1 MKLLTKEAG
10 VNVIDY
16 DKILSQKVKD
26 IKPSGIRKFFDIA
39 GTMDDVISLGVG
51 EPDFNTPWVIR
62 KAAIQVLERK
72 HIIYGPNKGVVPLR
86 KAVCE
91 RISKK
96 HDVSYDSEK
105 EIIITVGG
113 SEAIDLAIRGLVNN
127 GDEVLVVEP
136 CFVCYAPLVELAGGV
151 AVPVPT
157 RIENN
162 FKLTVEDFR
171 DKVTE
176 RTKLI
181 ILPFP
186 NNPTGAVMTKEDL
199 EPIAE
204 FLRDT
209 NIMVLT
215 DEIYSELTYGRKHFS
230 IIELDGMRERTIY
243 VNGFS
248 KAYAMTGWRLG
259 YLAAPEPIVSQIA
272 KIHQYGI
279 MCSPYISQNAAVEA
293 LNSCDAEV
301 SKMVDEYNVRRRY
314 LVSEFNRLGL
324 TCFNPE
330 GAFYVF
336 PCIKSTGL
344 TSDEFCERLLYEGK
358 VAAVPGTAFGD
369 SGEGYMR
376 ISYAYSLKHLMEAI
390 RRIEIF
396 LKKLEA
402 EKNEG

>member
-1 MKLLTKEAG
+1 M
-10 VNVIDY
+10 DY
-16 DKILSQKVKD
+16 DKVLSNK
-26 IKPSGIRKFFDIA
+26 IKSIRPSGIRKFFDIA
-39 GTMDDVISLGVG
+39 ATMEGVISLGVG

-62 KAAIQVLERK
+62 KAAINVLERK
-72 HIIYGPNKGVVPLR
+72 HIVYGPNKGLIPLR
-86 KAVCE
+86 QA
-91 RISKK
+91 ISDKIVQK
-96 HDVSYDSEK
+96 HSVRYDPEK
-105 EIIITVGG
+105 EIIVTVGG
-113 SEAIDLAIRGLVNN
+113 SEAIDLALRGIIDP

-171 DKVTE
+171 DKITP
-176 RTKLI
+176 RTKML

-186 NNPTGAVMTKEDL
+186 NNPTGAVMTREDL

-204 FLRDT
+204 FLRGTD
-209 NIMVLT
+209 IMVLS

-230 IIELDGMRERTIY
+230 IIELEGMRERTIY

-259 YLAAPEPIVSQIA
+259 YVTAPEPIISQIF

-293 LNSCDAEV
+293 LTSCDAEV
-301 SKMVDEYNVRRRY
+301 EKMVDEYNVRRRY
-314 LVSEFNRLGL
+314 LVNEFNRLGL
-324 TCFNPE
+324 TCFDPE

-336 PCIKSTGL
+336 PSIKSTGL
-344 TSDEFCERLLYEGK
+344 TSEEFCERLLYEEK
-358 VAAVPGTAFGD
+358 VATVPGSAFGE
-369 SGEGYMR
+369 SGEGHIR
-376 ISYAYSLKHLMEAI
+376 ISYAYSLKHLMEAMS
-390 RRIEIF
+390 RIESF

-402 EKNEG
+402 EKK

>member
-1 MKLLTKEAG
+1 M
-10 VNVIDY
+10 DY
-16 DKILSQKVKD
+16 EKVLSNKIKN

-39 GTMDDVISLGVG
+39 GTMEDVISLGVG
-51 EPDFNTPWVIR
+51 EPDFSTPWVIR
-62 KAAIQVLERK
+62 KAAINVLERK
-72 HIIYGPNKGVVPLR
+72 HIVYGPNKGLAPLR
-86 KAVCE
+86 NA
-91 RISKK
+91 ISDKINKK
-96 HDVSYDSEK
+96 HGVRYDADK
-105 EIIITVGG
+105 EMIVTVGG
-113 SEAIDLAIRGLVNN
+113 SEAIDLALRGIIDP

-136 CFVCYAPLVELAGGV
+136 CFVCYAPLVELAGGIPV
-151 AVPVPT
+151 SVPT

-162 FKLTVEDFR
+162 FKLTLEDFR

-176 RTKLI
+176 RTKMI
-181 ILPFP
+181 IMPFP
-186 NNPTGAVMTKEDL
+186 NNPTGAIMTREDL

-204 FLRDT
+204 YLRDT
-209 NIMVLT
+209 NIMVLS

-230 IIELDGMRERTIY
+230 IIELDDMRERTIY

-259 YLAAPEPIVSQIA
+259 YVAAPEPIITQIA

-293 LNSCDAEV
+293 LTSCDTEV
-301 SKMVDEYNVRRRY
+301 AKMVDEYNVRRRY

-324 TCFNPE
+324 TCFDPE

-344 TSDEFCERLLYEGK
+344 TSEEFCERLLYEER
-358 VAAVPGTAFGD
+358 VAAVPGSAFGD

-376 ISYAYSLKHLMEAI
+376 ISYAYSLKHLMEAMH
-390 RRIEIF
+390 RIEKF

-402 EKNEG
+402 EKK

>member
-1 MKLLTKEAG
+1 MLS
-10 VNVIDY
+10 VIDY
-16 DKILSQKVKD
+16 EKALSGRVKG

-39 GTMDDVISLGVG
+39 GTMEGVISLGVG
-51 EPDFNTPWVIR
+51 EPDFSTPWVIR
-62 KAAIQVLERK
+62 KAAIKVLERK
-72 HIIYGPNKGVVPLR
+72 HIIYGPNKGLVPLR
-86 KAVCE
+86 AAVSD
-91 RISKK
+91 RIEKK
-96 HDVSYDSEK
+96 HGVRYDSDK
-105 EIIITVGG
+105 ELIVTVGG
-113 SEAIDLAIRGLVNN
+113 SEAIDLAIRGLIDP

-136 CFVCYAPLVELAGGV
+136 SFVCYAPLVELTGGV

-162 FKLTVEDFR
+162 FKLTAEDLR
-171 DKVTE
+171 DKITD
-176 RTKLI
+176 RTKLL

-186 NNPTGAVMTKEDL
+186 NNPTGAIMTREDL

-204 FLRDT
+204 LLRDT
-209 NIMVLT
+209 NIIVLS
-215 DEIYSELTYGRKHFS
+215 DEIYSELTYGRRHCS
-230 IIELDGMRERTIY
+230 IIELEDMRERTIY

-259 YLAAPEPIVSQIA
+259 YVAAPAPIISQIA

-293 LNSCDAEV
+293 LTSCDAEV
-301 SKMVDEYNVRRRY
+301 AKMVDEYNVRRRY

-344 TSDEFCERLLYEGK
+344 SSEEFCERLLYENK
-358 VAAVPGTAFGD
+358 VAAVPGSAFGD
-369 SGEGYMR
+369 SGEGYIR
-376 ISYAYSLKHLMEAI
+376 ISYAYSLKHLMEAM
-390 RRIEIF
+390 RRIGLF
-396 LKKLEA
+396 LEKLEA
-402 EKNEG
+402 EQNEDKGSC